1 MTVCHLI
8 AFLCLDVAHITK
20 ILDDPCKQQDEIS
33 GRLVLH
39 YGKPEQADGA
49 VVSSVVHT
57 LRACEAT
64 DKEYPDNNCC
74 TRWDLQLV
82 RDEADNPDGCVVP
95 HEVHWF
101 GNDCYRDVEKHH
113 SEGDDEP

>member
-20 ILDDPCKQQDEIS
+20 ILDNPYKPQDEICR
-33 GRLVLH
+33 RLVLH
-39 YGKPEQADGA
+39 HSKPKQADGA

-57 LRACEAT
+57 LWACEAA
-64 DKEYPDNNCC
+64 DKEYSDNNRC
-74 TRWDLQLV
+74 TRWDLQFV

-101 GNDCYRDVEKHH
+101 GNDCYRDVEEHQP
-113 SEGDDEP
+113 EGDYKP